1 MVEEELGT
9 VSSTHRECTRAPGI
23 YSSSVC
29 GNTRTRVHTFS
40 ITRSH
45 NSHTLHIPLAQ
56 SHNLTFPYY
65 THMSLSQPTKN
76 ITIVDNRLGSG
87 MGISIGSS
95 VSGGVE
101 DVLYARNVMTETEG
115 QWGMGIHIKTRTSYT
130 GVAVAVAVGVDVAV
144 VRVRSRANMY
154 HVRRTSF
161 SFDTVG
167 VLSVFK

>member
-1 MVEEELGT
+1 
-9 VSSTHRECTRAPGI
+9 
-23 YSSSVC
+23 
-29 GNTRTRVHTFS
+29 
-40 ITRSH
+40 
-45 NSHTLHIPLAQ
+45 
-56 SHNLTFPYY
+56 
-65 THMSLSQPTKN
+65 MSLSQPTKN

-115 QWGMGIHIKTRTSYT
+115 QWGMGIHIKTRTSYI
-130 GVAVAVAVGVDVAV
+130 GVGVGVDVGV

>member
-1 MVEEELGT
+1 
-9 VSSTHRECTRAPGI
+9 
-23 YSSSVC
+23 
-29 GNTRTRVHTFS
+29 
-40 ITRSH
+40 
-45 NSHTLHIPLAQ
+45 
-56 SHNLTFPYY
+56 
-65 THMSLSQPTKN
+65 MSLSQPTKN

-115 QWGMGIHIKTRTSYT
+115 QWGMGIHIKTRTSYIDV
-130 GVAVAVAVGVDVAV
+130 GVGVDVGV

>member
-1 MVEEELGT
+1 
-9 VSSTHRECTRAPGI
+9 
-23 YSSSVC
+23 
-29 GNTRTRVHTFS
+29 
-40 ITRSH
+40 
-45 NSHTLHIPLAQ
+45 
-56 SHNLTFPYY
+56 
-65 THMSLSQPTKN
+65 
-76 ITIVDNRLGSG
+76 

-115 QWGMGIHIKTRTSYT
+115 QWGMGIHIKTRTSYIVL
-130 GVAVAVAVGVDVAV
+130 GVGVGVGVDVGV